1 MTIESYLLIFKIQSV
16 LSALNVILSF
26 ISFSKRQ
33 IEVKLIG
40 LACLLNLLSDFAWY
54 FLPLKG
60 KDVNIPGHIANILIF
75 IIFCYLYNIALTN
88 KYKRVI
94 TWVCI
99 AFCIAAIS
107 NHLFLQK
114 KDINSYNQIASSII
128 FILLSIFY
136 FYRLLIDL
144 PAQQLHR
151 LPMFWFC
158 TGILIYNAGTLFLSV
173 FTNYLVEVLHND
185 FLFYGTFLIIMYIIQ
200 HLVVMIGLWQDL
212 RNIKSPSSSPSAP

>member
-1 MTIESYLLIFKIQSV
+1 MTIESYLLISKIQSV
-16 LSALNVILSF
+16 LSALNVVLSF
-26 ISFSKRQ
+26 VYFSRKQ
-33 IEVKLIG
+33 VDVKLIG
-40 LACLLNLLSDFAWY
+40 LACLINLLSDLAWY

-75 IIFCYLYNIALTN
+75 IIFCFLYNVALN
-88 KYKRVI
+88 NRYRKLI
-94 TWVCI
+94 TWI
-99 AFCIAAIS
+99 GITFCLAAIS

-114 KDINSYNQIASSII
+114 KDINSYNQIASAII
-128 FILLSIFY
+128 FICFSIVY

-158 TGILIYNAGTLFLSV
+158 TSILIFNAGTLFLSV
-173 FTNYLVEVLHND
+173 FTTYLVEVLHND
-185 FLFYGTFLIIMYIIQ
+185 FLFYGTFQIIMYIIQ

-212 RNIKSPSSSPSAP
+212 RNIKSPSSSPLAP